1 MELEILLSGL
11 LGALIATFI
20 SVIYLHISEKN
31 KLRGE
36 VFLEVVSYCDE
47 IYHFLQTIHNY
58 KEAEF
63 RSFRSPYSSEEY
75 ISINNKLTV
84 SLVSTKEHA
93 KLILAYGE
101 GEASMLFSMLS
112 NNLIKVSS
120 ILRNSTK
127 SAWVTKEHKEIM
139 RLFSEEID
147 PLRANLQNS
156 MLNGTRYLPTLYKFT
171 QYLKL
176 KSHNKSSNL
185 TGEKDSPSS

>member
-1 MELEILLSGL
+1 MELEIILSGL
-11 LGALIATFI
+11 VGALIATFI

-58 KEAEF
+58 KEAEY
-63 RSFRSPYSSEEY
+63 RLYKSPYSSEEY
-75 ISINNKLTV
+75 TSINNKLTV
-84 SLVSTKEHA
+84 SLISTRVHA
-93 KLILAYGE
+93 KLSLAYGDGDGDGDGD
-101 GEASMLFSMLS
+101 GETLLLFNILS
-112 NNLIKVSS
+112 DNLRKVSS
-120 ILRNSTK
+120 ILRSSTK

-147 PLRANLQNS
+147 PLRAKLQES
-156 MLNGTRYLPTLYKFT
+156 MLNGTRYLPTVYKFK

-176 KSHNKSSNL
+176 KSHNK
-185 TGEKDSPSS
+185 

>member
-1 MELEILLSGL
+1 MELEIILSGL
-11 LGALIATFI
+11 VGALIATFI

-58 KEAEF
+58 KEAEY
-63 RSFRSPYSSEEY
+63 RLYKSPYSSEEY

-84 SLVSTKEHA
+84 SLISTRVHA
-93 KLILAYGE
+93 KLSLAYGD
-101 GEASMLFSMLS
+101 GETLMLFNILS
-112 NNLIKVSS
+112 DNLRKVSS
-120 ILRNSTK
+120 ILRSSTK

-147 PLRANLQNS
+147 PLRAKLQES
-156 MLNGTRYLPTLYKFT
+156 MLNGTRYLPTLYKLKL
-171 QYLKL
+171 YLKL
-176 KSHNKSSNL
+176 KSHNK
-185 TGEKDSPSS
+185 